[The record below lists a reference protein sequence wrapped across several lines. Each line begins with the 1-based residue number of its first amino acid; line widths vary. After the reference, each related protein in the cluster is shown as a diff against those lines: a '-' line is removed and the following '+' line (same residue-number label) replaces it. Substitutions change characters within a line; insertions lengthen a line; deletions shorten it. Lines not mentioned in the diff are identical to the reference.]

1 MQLNSLES
9 ATSGASSHSSATD
22 IISAK
27 GMPIN
32 NNHRDTDMPATPDTP
47 SQAGS
52 SWKRNRRRSSFLS
65 EAMLH
70 EVHSSYE
77 TGRADDGSPRFSL
90 NVRESQGFQWNPE
103 LFVSNSYRQ
112 ISLDT
117 NSVPQ
122 VKEIHIDEDEDI
134 FDGEF

>member
-1 MQLNSLES
+1 
-9 ATSGASSHSSATD
+9 
-22 IISAK
+22 
-27 GMPIN
+27 
-32 NNHRDTDMPATPDTP
+32 
-47 SQAGS
+47 
-52 SWKRNRRRSSFLS
+52 
-65 EAMLH
+65 MLH

-112 ISLDT
+112 ISSDT

-122 VKEIHIDEDEDI
+122 VKEIHIDDDDDI